1 MMRPSLR
8 SIALSSTALLLLVG
22 GGWVWLQNSSA
33 ALSTTFPSTGTRAT
47 CNLNRY
53 PIVIF
58 NSSASVKTSSTGA
71 ISAVVGKVSKT
82 SDGRDTAEL
91 DGVSTLTKGTADGF
105 GDITISND
113 TSRIAESSLTS
124 NQAGRS
130 FPATQTMRFYPVVTL
145 NGETFQSSESSEPAT
160 LINTSVPSFPAP
172 AGTVYVLAN
181 PLTLKSADGN
191 TLTVQAGKVVT
202 ITGSSSQ

>member
-1 MMRPSLR
+1 MRLSVR
-8 SIALSSTALLLLVG
+8 RFALSSTALALLVG

-33 ALSTTFPSTGTRAT
+33 ALSTSFPTTGTRAT

-53 PIVIF
+53 PIVVL
-58 NSSASVKTSSTGA
+58 NNSASVRTSSSGA

-91 DGVSTLTKGTADGF
+91 NGVSTLTKGTADGI

-113 TSRIAESSLTS
+113 TSRIAASSLTA

-130 FPATQTMRFYPVVTL
+130 FPATQTMRFFPVVTL
-145 NGETFQSSESSEPAT
+145 NGETFEAADSSEPAT
-160 LINTSVPSFPAP
+160 LINTSVPGFPAP

-181 PLTLKSADGN
+181 PLKLTSASGN
-191 TLTVQAGKVVT
+191 TLTVEAGKVVT
-202 ITGSSSQ
+202 ITGTSSQ